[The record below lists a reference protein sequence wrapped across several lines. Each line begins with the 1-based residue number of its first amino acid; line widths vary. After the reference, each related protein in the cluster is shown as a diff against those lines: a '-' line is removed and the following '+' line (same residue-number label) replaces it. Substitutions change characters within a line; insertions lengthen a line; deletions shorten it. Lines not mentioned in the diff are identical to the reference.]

1 MFDEKVVCIALTR
14 KTRATR
20 LDNNYYMRLLGITLP
35 DNKNVQYGL
44 TAIYGIG
51 PARALAICKTC
62 KIDPISKIKDLT
74 ADNEVAI
81 RKLVEEMK
89 LEGNLKREI
98 GQNVKRLKDIG
109 SYRGMRHARGLPT
122 KGQRTKTNSRTV
134 RGNKRVTMGSG
145 RKTDSK
151 T

>member
-1 MFDEKVVCIALTR
+1 
-14 KTRATR
+14 
-20 LDNNYYMRLLGITLP
+20 MRLLGITLP

-51 PARALAICKTC
+51 PSRALAICKEAT
-62 KIDPISKIKDLT
+62 IDAFKKVKELT
-74 ADNEVAI
+74 ADEEATI
-81 RKLVEEMK
+81 RKIVEPMK

-122 KGQRTKTNSRTV
+122 RGQRTKTNSRTV

-145 RKTDSK
+145 RKTAEK

>member
-1 MFDEKVVCIALTR
+1 
-14 KTRATR
+14 
-20 LDNNYYMRLLGITLP
+20 MRLLGITLP

-51 PARALAICKTC
+51 PARSLAICKEAN
-62 KIDPISKIKDLT
+62 IDAFKKVKELT
-74 ADNEVAI
+74 ADEESSI
-81 RKLVEEMK
+81 RKIVEPMK

-122 KGQRTKTNSRTV
+122 RGQRTKTNSRTV

-145 RKTDSK
+145 RKSADK